1 MIDVRARLFPLALV
15 FALSG
20 CAGDMGPIRPGPS
33 LPASEAATIIITP
46 PVTAFDGTYRNTL
59 RVASSFGRDQDVSG
73 WCASPGQRVITV
85 ANGRFTYEVPHP
97 DVKLTSVPSF
107 TAAVAPDGSFYGGQN
122 EGSLSGR
129 ITGTHIEGMIDGS
142 ACVYTFSGNR
152 A

>member
-1 MIDVRARLFPLALV
+1 VIDVRARLFPLALV
-15 FALSG
+15 LALCG

-46 PVTAFDGTYRNTL
+46 PVTTFDGSYRNTI
-59 RVASSFGRDQDVSG
+59 RVVSSFGQGRDVSG
-73 WCASPGQRVITV
+73 WCTSPGQRVITV
-85 ANGRFTYEVPHP
+85 ANGQFTYEVPHP

-107 TAAVAPDGSFYGGQN
+107 TAAVAPDGSFYGAQN
-122 EGSLSGR
+122 EGTLSGR
-129 ITGTHIEGMIDGS
+129 ITGTHIEGLIDGS